1 MPPADDIETPYA
13 RAHAVVLPAWIDHN
27 GHMNVGYYHVAFDI
41 ASEPFFEWLGLT
53 PALRRENASST
64 FALESHLHFL
74 REVREGDRLRFEAR
88 LLDADA
94 KRLHFFQTMHHAD
107 EGYLAAT
114 FETLSIHMDM
124 RARRPAP
131 MPAPMADRVQAV
143 LAAHRSLPRPWQV
156 GHVIAARSPDRPP
169 TGAA

>member
-1 MPPADDIETPYA
+1 MSPTEDIETPYA
-13 RAHAVVLPAWIDHN
+13 RAHAVVLPTWIDHN

-53 PALRRENASST
+53 PQLRREHASST

-88 LLDADA
+88 LIDADA
-94 KRLHFFQTMHHAD
+94 KRLHFFQTMHHVG

-124 RARRPAP
+124 RVRRPAP
-131 MPAPMADRVQAV
+131 MPAPMAERVQAV
-143 LAAHRSLPRPWQV
+143 LAAHRALPRPWQV
-156 GHVIAARSPDRPP
+156 GHVIAARSPGRAP
-169 TGAA
+169 TGTA

>member
-1 MPPADDIETPYA
+1 MPPAEDIETPYA
-13 RAHAVVLPAWIDHN
+13 SARAVVLPAWIDHN

-53 PALRRENASST
+53 PTLRREQASST
-64 FALESHLHFL
+64 FALESHLHYH

-88 LLDADA
+88 LIDADS

-107 EGYLAAT
+107 QGYLAAT

-124 RARRPAP
+124 RVRRPAP
-131 MPAPMADRVQAV
+131 MPAVMAERVQSV
-143 LAAHRSLPRPWQV
+143 LAAHRALPRPWQV
-156 GHVIAARSPDRPP
+156 GHVIAARSPGRAP
-169 TGAA
+169 TGTA

>member
-1 MPPADDIETPYA
+1 MPPAEDIETPYA
-13 RAHAVVLPAWIDHN
+13 SARAGVLPAWIDHN

-53 PALRRENASST
+53 PTLRREHASST
-64 FALESHLHFL
+64 FALESHLHFH

-88 LLDADA
+88 LIDADS

-107 EGYLAAT
+107 QGYLAAT

-124 RARRPAP
+124 RVRRPAP
-131 MPAPMADRVQAV
+131 MPAVMAERVQSV
-143 LAAHRSLPRPWQV
+143 LAAHRALPRPWQV
-156 GHVIAARSPDRPP
+156 GHVIAARSPGRAP
-169 TGAA
+169 TGTA